1 MKRDT
6 IIIFEDNAI
15 DRSILVE
22 LFRSEYKILEA
33 ENGKVGI
40 ELLKNNLA
48 SVAIVLLDNVM
59 PVMDGFAVLEYLKE
73 RNIVNKIPFIMITGD
88 SSPQLEKRGY
98 EYGIV
103 SYVKKPYQ
111 PEVVRQ
117 VVQNAIGWFQY
128 KMQLELMVK
137 KQNINIQ
144 KQNSVLRQQTKK
156 LNHVNEILI
165 DSLSNIV
172 EFRNMESRQ
181 HIKRIREYALCLG
194 KSIMKLYPEYELTPE
209 KLVQIGW
216 ASSMHDI
223 GKIAIPDS
231 IILKPAKLTQDE
243 FELIKSHTTKGA
255 EIIQQRVRLND
266 RAIFEYAYD
275 IARHHH
281 EKYDGNGYPDGLK
294 GDEISIAAQIV
305 SLVDVYD
312 ALTSKRVYKRAY
324 EPDKAFQMILN
335 GHSGVFSPKLLKAF
349 TEVKPRF
356 ESLMEMY
363 QDEISEPQTGSRTDC
378 DRLLTYRSLPGL
390 LSVQQRPAGRWQT
403 AERSVRFYAGG
414 SSRICAC
421 AKYSGRWKSGSG
433 AVMGAKLAK

>member
-6 IIIFEDNAI
+6 ILIFEDNSI
-15 DRSILVE
+15 DRAILVE

-33 ENGKVGI
+33 ENGKEGLD
-40 ELLKNNLA
+40 LLKNNLP
-48 SVAIVLLDNVM
+48 SIAIVLLDNIM

-73 RNIVNKIPFIMITGD
+73 KNILTKIPFIMITGE
-88 SSPQLEKRGY
+88 SSAEMERKGY
-98 EYGIV
+98 EYGII

-111 PEVVRQ
+111 PEVVKQ
-117 VVQNAIGWFQY
+117 VVQNAIGWFKY

-137 KQNINIQ
+137 KQNINMQ

-172 EFRNMESRQ
+172 EFRNMESKQ
-181 HIKRIREYALCLG
+181 HIKRIREYSLCLG
-194 KSIMKLYPEYELTPE
+194 KSVMKLYPEYELTPE
-209 KLVQIGW
+209 KLIQIGW
-216 ASSMHDI
+216 ASSLHDI

-231 IILKPAKLTQDE
+231 IILKPAKLTKDE

-255 EIIQQRVRLND
+255 EIIQHRVRLND
-266 RAIFEYAYD
+266 RAIFDYAYD

-312 ALTSKRVYKRAY
+312 ALTSIRVYKIAY
-324 EPDKAFQMILN
+324 ESDKAYQMILN

-356 ESLMEMY
+356 ESLLDMY
-363 QDEISEPQTGSRTDC
+363 RDEE
-378 DRLLTYRSLPGL
+378 
-390 LSVQQRPAGRWQT
+390 
-403 AERSVRFYAGG
+403 
-414 SSRICAC
+414 
-421 AKYSGRWKSGSG
+421 
-433 AVMGAKLAK
+433 

>member
-6 IIIFEDNAI
+6 ILIFEDNSI
-15 DRSILVE
+15 DRAILVE

-33 ENGKVGI
+33 ENGKEGLD
-40 ELLKNNLA
+40 LLKNNLP
-48 SVAIVLLDNVM
+48 SIAIVLLDNIM

-73 RNIVNKIPFIMITGD
+73 KNILTKIPFIMITGE
-88 SSPQLEKRGY
+88 SSAEMERKGY
-98 EYGIV
+98 EYGII
-103 SYVKKPYQ
+103 SYVKKPYH
-111 PEVVRQ
+111 PEVVKQ
-117 VVQNAIGWFQY
+117 VVQNAVGWFKY

-137 KQNINIQ
+137 KQNINMQ

-172 EFRNMESRQ
+172 EFRNMESKQ
-181 HIKRIREYALCLG
+181 HIKRIREYSLCLG
-194 KSIMKLYPEYELTPE
+194 KSVMKLYPEYELTPE
-209 KLVQIGW
+209 KLIQIGW
-216 ASSMHDI
+216 ASSLHDI

-231 IILKPAKLTQDE
+231 IILKPAKLTKDE

-255 EIIQQRVRLND
+255 EIIQHRVRLND
-266 RAIFEYAYD
+266 RAIFDYAYD

-312 ALTSKRVYKRAY
+312 ALTSKRVYKIAY
-324 EPDKAFQMILN
+324 ESDKAYQMILN

-356 ESLMEMY
+356 ESRIMK
-363 QDEISEPQTGSRTDC
+363 R
-378 DRLLTYRSLPGL
+378 
-390 LSVQQRPAGRWQT
+390 RPR
-403 AERSVRFYAGG
+403 
-414 SSRICAC
+414 
-421 AKYSGRWKSGSG
+421 
-433 AVMGAKLAK
+433 